1 MHVHIWETERA
12 FPMFIAN
19 GVTGVRNT
27 GGHLDELKR
36 WREQVASGT
45 LLGPRMVICGLVID
59 GPNPSHPGHSIVVH
73 NAGEGREAVDVLKTN
88 GANFVKVYD
97 GVPRDAYFAIA
108 DEQRAELLG
117 NVGAHGRSVNFL
129 NDCLAPI
136 NDGQKVLQIVAVGV
150 VAPSATPKASSFVA
164 MKYGAVT
171 TRMRSPA
178 SSSVS
183 CAASIAGPYHRLVK
197 PSIFPSIRSR
207 DAPNELSAE
216 DWQKKIAR

>member
-1 MHVHIWETERA
+1 MQISPAKKVHAPKNAKVRGSRGLYLIPDLWDMHVHIWETERA

-73 NAGEGREAVDVLKTN
+73 NAGEGREAVDFLKTN
-88 GANFVKVYD
+88 GANFVEVYD

-136 NDGQKVLQIVAVGV
+136 NDGQKVLQIVA
-150 VAPSATPKASSFVA
+150 
-164 MKYGAVT
+164 
-171 TRMRSPA
+171 
-178 SSSVS
+178 
-183 CAASIAGPYHRLVK
+183 
-197 PSIFPSIRSR
+197 
-207 DAPNELSAE
+207 
-216 DWQKKIAR
+216 